1 MRRVSLA
8 LLLVA
13 ACTHA
18 PQAAPS
24 RQSGIER
31 SNQNA
36 QLLLDVQARFFPEL
50 AARLG
55 VAGID
60 DRVTDYLPGHRERLR
75 AAYRQALAELQS
87 RQKSEEDA
95 LVAQDL
101 QILIDSAQREIRG
114 SELSE
119 KLEVPY
125 TFLARNIFSSIRAL
139 LDPQIAQER
148 HPAALARVSKYAG
161 LEPGIPPVA
170 QALEAEIRE
179 GLAKGLL
186 PPSGIEVE
194 NELHTS
200 KFLIEG
206 IERLFQEYA
215 VPGWEQ
221 PVAALKGQLEQ
232 HVTFLSAEVLAKA
245 RDDFRLPAELYAF
258 DLEQVGVDIPA
269 SELTQRAHAA
279 FSEIQG
285 EMQTVAARI
294 AQARKLPSSDYRDV
308 IRELKKEQIPDDKVL
323 GFYQHRLAQI
333 EDIIREHKLVTL
345 PSRPARIRIGTPAE
359 NAQQPAP
366 HMTPPRLLGNTG
378 EQGEFVLPLS
388 VPGKT
393 EQKYDDFNY
402 DAAAWTLTAHEA
414 RPGHELQFSRMV
426 ESGVSIAR
434 ASDTPASI
442 MRENCS
448 SWPGRASCAVS
459 VQAAAS

>member
-1 MRRVSLA
+1 MRRLSLA
-8 LLLVA
+8 LAVAA
-13 ACTHA
+13 ACTRS
-18 PQAAPS
+18 PQPAPS
-24 RQSGIER
+24 RQSEIER

-36 QLLLDVQARFFPEL
+36 QLLLDVTARFFPEQ
-50 AARLG
+50 AARFGL
-55 VAGID
+55 AGTD

-101 QILIDSAQREIRG
+101 QILVASAQRQIRG

-119 KLEVPY
+119 RLEVPY

-139 LDPQIAQER
+139 LDPQIAKER
-148 HPAALARVSKYAG
+148 HPAALVRVRKYAG

-186 PPSGIEVE
+186 PPSRIEVE
-194 NELHTS
+194 SELHTS
-200 KFLIEG
+200 KFLIDG
-206 IERLFQEYA
+206 IEKLFQEFA

-232 HVTFLSAEVLAKA
+232 HVTFLSAEVLPKA

-269 SELTQRAHAA
+269 QELMQRAHAG

-294 AQARKLPSSDYRDV
+294 AQ
-308 IRELKKEQIPDDKVL
+308 
-323 GFYQHRLAQI
+323 
-333 EDIIREHKLVTL
+333 
-345 PSRPARIRIGTPAE
+345 SR
-359 NAQQPAP
+359 
-366 HMTPPRLLGNTG
+366 HL
-378 EQGEFVLPLS
+378 
-388 VPGKT
+388 
-393 EQKYDDFNY
+393 
-402 DAAAWTLTAHEA
+402 
-414 RPGHELQFSRMV
+414 
-426 ESGVSIAR
+426 
-434 ASDTPASI
+434 
-442 MRENCS
+442 
-448 SWPGRASCAVS
+448 
-459 VQAAAS
+459 